1 MTAFLLISWVLLI
14 YASYKLS
21 TVLLAK
27 AGLL

>member
-1 MTAFLLISWVLLI
+1 MTAILLISWVVLI
-14 YASYKLS
+14 FASYKLS